1 MKIMKVLDKKVDD
14 KKYIKYRINLPKKV
28 VEDSGL
34 KDKEIKVKENKGK
47 IIIEK
52 EK

>member
-1 MKIMKVLDKKVDD
+1 MKIMKVIDKKIGDVT
-14 KKYIKYRINLPKKV
+14 YIKYRINLPKQI

-34 KDKEIKVKENKGK
+34 KDKEVKVILGDKK

-52 EK
+52 E